1 MVTSDENVEP
11 PQSDPVA
18 NRSWAFT
25 ALFTIAGMLLIWWAH
40 IQQTDIRQIQS
51 ATFEFPQ
58 ARWILWSLTTILTGM
73 AFGLAVAAGAG
84 WRTRIGLRS
93 LVWALVPL
101 AVVVTLHI
109 WLAGWIS
116 LVPLGILEAALG
128 QGAQV
133 ASSMAVGAFIAAL
146 LAPLLPERE
155 ITPMRSPEPE
165 DA

>member
-1 MVTSDENVEP
+1 MVTSDEGTDWPETEHA
-11 PQSDPVA
+11 A
-18 NRSWAFT
+18 NQSWAFT

-40 IQQTDIRQIQS
+40 LQQADIRQIQS
-51 ATFEFPQ
+51 VTFEFPQ
-58 ARWILWSLTTILTGM
+58 ARWILWSLTTISTGM

-93 LVWALVPL
+93 LLWALLPHS
-101 AVVVTLHI
+101 VVVLHHL
-109 WLAGWIS
+109 WLAGWITMS
-116 LVPLGILEAALG
+116 PVGILEAAFG

-133 ASSMAVGAFIAAL
+133 ASAMALGGFLAAL

-155 ITPMRSPEPE
+155 ITPILSPEPE